1 MARRVLLTNRA
12 SGPSAA
18 AQNHARDHGCRRQL
32 RRVGAAGRLD
42 TILHVE
48 PVRGRRVHV
57 AIDELKDQRVV
68 VGR

>member
-1 MARRVLLTNRA
+1 VGQVLPRRITRATTDADGNCVVLVL
-12 SGPSAA
+12 P
-18 AQNHARDHGCRRQL
+18 
-32 RRVGAAGRLD
+32 GRLD
-42 TILHVE
+42 AILHVE